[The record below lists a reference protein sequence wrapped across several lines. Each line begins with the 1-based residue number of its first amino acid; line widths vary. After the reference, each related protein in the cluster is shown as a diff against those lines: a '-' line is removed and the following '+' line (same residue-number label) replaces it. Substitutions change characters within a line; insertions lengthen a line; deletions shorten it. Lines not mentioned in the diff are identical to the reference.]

1 MNLRSRSKVS
11 AEVNMSSMTD
21 LVFLLLVFFI
31 IASSYITTGV
41 NIELPS
47 SSTTTPQTQNITL
60 TIKLDKENPQKEI
73 FYIDKK
79 PIQEADINSTLKEYK
94 DAQQV
99 GADKDKQP
107 VLLLRVDKN
116 IKTETTVRMLD
127 LGYKNNLK
135 VILATSPSQDID

>member
-47 SSTTTPQTQNITL
+47 SSTKTPQSKNITL
-60 TIKLDKENPQKEI
+60 SIKLDVENPQKEM

-79 PIQEADINSTLKEYK
+79 PIQEADINSKLKEYK

-116 IKTETTVRMLD
+116 VKTETTVRMLD

>member
-1 MNLRSRSKVS
+1 
-11 AEVNMSSMTD
+11 
-21 LVFLLLVFFI
+21 
-31 IASSYITTGV
+31 V

-47 SSTTTPQTQNITL
+47 SSTKTPQSKNITL
-60 TIKLDKENPQKEI
+60 SIKLDVENPQKEM

-79 PIQEADINSTLKEYK
+79 PIQEADINSKLKEYK

-116 IKTETTVRMLD
+116 VKTETTVRMLD